1 MVTGARFRR
10 GGRSGQA
17 GLTYLEVMIT
27 IALLLIL
34 AAAALPVARTAIKRQ
49 KELELRS
56 ALREMRNAIDS
67 YKKYADAGQIA
78 PEGLE
83 SEGYPPDLDTLVEGV
98 QQVGAIDKKFRF
110 LRRIPKDPMTNT
122 TEWGLRS
129 LQDDPNSL
137 SWGRQNVFDV
147 YTTSEGTGL
156 DGTAYN
162 TW

>member
-1 MVTGARFRR
+1 MRR
-10 GGRSGQA
+10 GER

-27 IALLLIL
+27 IAILLVLS
-34 AAAALPVARTAIKRQ
+34 AAALPVARTAIKRQ

-56 ALREMRNAIDS
+56 ALREMRTAIDQF
-67 YKKYADAGQIA
+67 KKYSDTGLIQ

-83 SEGYPPDLDTLVEGV
+83 TEGYPKDLESLVDGV
-98 QQVGAIDKKFRF
+98 TQVGAIDKKLRF

-129 LQDDPNSL
+129 LQDDPNSM

-147 YTTSEGTGL
+147 YTTSESIGL
-156 DGTAYN
+156 DGTPYN

>member
-1 MVTGARFRR
+1 MTRKHT
-10 GGRSGQA
+10 QA

-27 IALLLIL
+27 IAILLIL
-34 AAAALPVARTAIKRQ
+34 SAAALPVAKTAIRRQ
-49 KELELRS
+49 KELELKS
-56 ALREMRNAIDS
+56 ALREMRTAIDMF
-67 YKKYADAGQIA
+67 KKYADAGLLQQ
-78 PEGLE
+78 EGLE
-83 SEGYPPDLDTLVEGV
+83 TEGYPKDLEILVDGAP
-98 QQVGAIDKKFRF
+98 QVGAIDKKLRF

-147 YTTSEGTGL
+147 YTTSESTGL
-156 DGTAYN
+156 DGTPYN

>member
-1 MVTGARFRR
+1 MRR
-10 GGRSGQA
+10 TRGSER

-27 IALLLIL
+27 IAILLVLS
-34 AAAALPVARTAIKRQ
+34 AAALPVARTAIKRQ

-56 ALREMRNAIDS
+56 ALREMRTAIDNF
-67 YKKYADAGQIA
+67 KKYSDAGLIQQ
-78 PEGLE
+78 EGLE
-83 SEGYPPDLDTLVEGV
+83 TEGFPKDLEALVDGV
-98 QQVGAIDKKFRF
+98 TQVGAIDKKLRF

-147 YTTSEGTGL
+147 YTTSESIGL
-156 DGTAYN
+156 DGTPYN

>member
-1 MVTGARFRR
+1 MMRARPSER
-10 GGRSGQA
+10 

-27 IALLLIL
+27 IAVLLVL
-34 AAAALPVARTAIKRQ
+34 AAASLPVARTAIKRQ

-56 ALREMRNAIDS
+56 ALREMRTAIDTF
-67 YKKYADAGQIA
+67 KKYSDAGLIQQ
-78 PEGLE
+78 EGLE
-83 SEGYPPDLDTLVEGV
+83 TEGYPKDLESMVEGV
-98 QQVGAIDKKFRF
+98 TQVGAIDKKLRF

-147 YTTSEGTGL
+147 YTTSESIGL
-156 DGTAYN
+156 DGSAYN